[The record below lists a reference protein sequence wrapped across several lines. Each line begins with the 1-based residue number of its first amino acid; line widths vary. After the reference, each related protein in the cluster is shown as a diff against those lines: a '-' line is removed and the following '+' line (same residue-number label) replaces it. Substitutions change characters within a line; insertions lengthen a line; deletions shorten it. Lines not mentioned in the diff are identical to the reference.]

1 MWRSSGKVEKAH
13 FASQRA
19 GIEDILGLRIEG
31 AFLQI
36 DPCIP
41 KHWPGFEL
49 TLQRGGDCYEIVVEN
64 PDGVCRGVVRADCDG
79 AVLAERPLRVAIR
92 GDGKTHK
99 IRVRLG

>member
-1 MWRSSGKVEKAH
+1 MTGAIWRSSGKVEKAH

-49 TLQRGGDCYEIVVEN
+49 TLQRGGDRYKIVVDN
-64 PDGVCRGVVRADCDG
+64 PAGVVRADCDG
-79 AVLAERPLRVAIR
+79 VALAERPLRVAIR
-92 GDGKTHK
+92 SDGKVHK